1 MSPSFALRDPGG
13 SMTVNSD
20 CVQEVGMQGTLS
32 SLQALGKL
40 DLLSI
45 LNISTLR
52 CSAQREVR
60 LAGVVSTGLE
70 HCVHTVARGLA

>member
-32 SLQALGKL
+32 SLQVLGKL

-52 CSAQREVR
+52 CSAQQEVR

-70 HCVHTVARGLA
+70 HCMHTVA